1 MPTPTRRRRFDV
13 KLLSRVTKMCF
24 ELLVPAIDEDDARAR
39 AYRWVRKKNF
49 DWFVIKITEI
59 KTEKERQSDAF
70 IKALKG

>member
-1 MPTPTRRRRFDV
+1 
-13 KLLSRVTKMCF
+13 MCF